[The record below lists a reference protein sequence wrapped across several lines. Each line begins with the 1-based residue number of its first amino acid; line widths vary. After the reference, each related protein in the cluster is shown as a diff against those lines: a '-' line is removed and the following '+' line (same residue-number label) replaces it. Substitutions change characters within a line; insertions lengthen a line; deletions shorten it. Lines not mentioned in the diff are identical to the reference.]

1 MLDGWF
7 KIGNHWSEEFQ
18 MFLTKPPEKK
28 KAQRMITLDEVSG
41 VNKLVIT
48 DKGYYTLN
56 VSMFHQI
63 CIQSSLSKI

>member
-28 KAQRMITLDEVSG
+28 E
-41 VNKLVIT
+41 
-48 DKGYYTLN
+48 
-56 VSMFHQI
+56 
-63 CIQSSLSKI
+63 SSTNDNA